1 MSTIAELV
9 DIVVTQC
16 TDMIQAIDLV
26 QNHYSY
32 GTGTLVAGTHFL
44 AFNTEGTLAGTTSN
58 EYGTGESWHFLIK
71 EAIDTGGFDIGC
83 VVSAR
88 TATGFT
94 VTVDDDCTFTYETV
108 FRKSWI
114 SD

>member
-1 MSTIAELV
+1 MATIEQLV

-16 TDMIQAIDLV
+16 TDMIQAIDLD
-26 QNHYSY
+26 QNKYNHGSVE
-32 GTGTLVAGTHFL
+32 LSS
-44 AFNTEGTLAGTTSN
+44 GTTHVAFTE
-58 EYGTGESWHFLIK
+58 EYEVGESWHFLIK

-83 VVSAR
+83 AISNR
-88 TATGFT
+88 TATGFD
-94 VTVDDDCTFTYETV
+94 VAVDDTCVFTYETV